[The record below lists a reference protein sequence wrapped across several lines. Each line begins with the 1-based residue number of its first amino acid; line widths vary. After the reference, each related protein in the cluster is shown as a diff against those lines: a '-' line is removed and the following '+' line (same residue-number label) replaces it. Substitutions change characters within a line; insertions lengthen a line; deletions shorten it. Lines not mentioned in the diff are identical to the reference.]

1 MTTDHLRSPRPLR
14 SAAYKLIAPFMPCND
29 APSLVH
35 GSLKSAKVS
44 SSALEAKDEKAVPQ
58 RDNQEMQNEDSQLP
72 FGHND
77 S

>member
-1 MTTDHLRSPRPLR
+1 
-14 SAAYKLIAPFMPCND
+14 MPCND